1 MRVKEI
7 CPRIDRFRSFQGD
20 EFAKLQV
27 EATLGGNGKVKVEIC
42 FDHVRLDDRGS
53 RRVVEQ
59 TKRMNDARV
68 ASVNELHLEAPI
80 ELAGLR
86 RHGALE
92 VNYELIQQRVVRAV
106 VKKSAKV
113 LVITWT
119 VRIECNPAV
128 DPSGNRE
135 ARCRRRRSRLDFA
148 GYGRRGETKSKRANE
163 KLSHGLTRTIGAV
176 RPVLS
181 LGAGR

>member
-27 EATLGGNGKVKVEIC
+27 EATLANNGKVKVEIC

-59 TKRMNDARV
+59 TKRMNEARV
-68 ASVNELHLEAPI
+68 ASVHELQLEAPI

-92 VNYELIQQRVVRAV
+92 VNYELIQQRFVRAV

-119 VRIECNPAV
+119 VRIEGDPAV
-128 DPSGNRE
+128 DPARNRE
-135 ARCRRRRSRLDFA
+135 ARRRCRRSRFDFA
-148 GYGRRGETKSKRANE
+148 GHGRRGETKRKRENE
-163 KLSHGLTRTIGAV
+163 KLFHGLTGTISAV

-181 LGAGR
+181 LSAGR

>member
-7 CPRIDRFRSFQGD
+7 CARIDRFRSLQGD

-27 EATLGGNGKVKVEIC
+27 EATLTDNGKVKVEIC

-59 TKRMNDARV
+59 TKGMNEARV
-68 ASVNELHLEAPI
+68 ASVHELQLEAPI

-86 RHGALE
+86 RQGALE
-92 VNYELIQQRVVRAV
+92 VNYELIQQRFVRAV
-106 VKKSAKV
+106 VKKPAEV
-113 LVITWT
+113 LVITWS
-119 VRIECNPAV
+119 VRIEGNPAV

-135 ARCRRRRSRLDFA
+135 ARCRRRRSRLDFS
-148 GYGRRGETKSKRANE
+148 GYGRRGETKSKRENE
-163 KLSHGLTRTIGAV
+163 KLFHGLAGTIRAV
-176 RPVLS
+176 RPALG